1 MQILFI
7 GRLISLLTVVAIAVG
22 VATSTVPRGSTVE
35 PAAAEL
41 PFARSRDG
49 VRETYIVSFGLF
61 GPESVFASEAQ
72 KAAQI
77 LRARLQG
84 EAQVLVRFNDK
95 RDGNA
100 TSATLAAALRSAGQA
115 MVPEKDILVVFLTS
129 HGSPDGLAV
138 VAGRRSETLSP
149 RSFRS
154 MLNSSGA
161 RYRVVIISACYSGA
175 SRRRSNARSAL
186 AAMAFSVSKSA
197 ASADGLPAADGGSAR
212 ISEVGQAAGSASS
225 GVRCERLTGFASS
238 ISTSTL

>member
-22 VATSTVPRGSTVE
+22 VATSAVPRGSTVE

-77 LRARLQG
+77 LRARLQA

-95 RDGNA
+95 RGDA
-100 TSATLAAALRSAGQA
+100 RR
-115 MVPEKDILVVFLTS
+115 
-129 HGSPDGLAV
+129 GSSQRGSIY
-138 VAGRRSETLSP
+138 GRGEGHLGRLLDLP
-149 RSFRS
+149 REPR
-154 MLNSSGA
+154 
-161 RYRVVIISACYSGA
+161 RACCC
-175 SRRRSNARSAL
+175 RRWS
-186 AAMAFSVSKSA
+186 
-197 ASADGLPAADGGSAR
+197 
-212 ISEVGQAAGSASS
+212 
-225 GVRCERLTGFASS
+225 
-238 ISTSTL
+238 